1 MVNENNLKP
10 IIDSKKI
17 VEEVRELEESSW
29 WKEYQGSVVKS
40 PLSKAARSKVINKSG
55 SNYVSENKE
64 GYGPMPFVDEANA
77 LIVARSQA
85 IMSEMER
92 DYPTVVRLLN
102 YNRAGV
108 IEFLKAEGGLS
119 AVEVIHDFNVRS
131 TSTSDY
137 GPEVWRKYKD
147 EIYVYVDEL
156 CKKLVDENGRPI
168 YQEELKPARRTLG
181 EHIYDEYYRKLPRW
195 PNPFCE
201 NIEWIDVNVGG
212 SYRSGSFYVVWNC
225 SGYVKVHDK
234 NEGFCAFRARFTGS
248 PEIRVLLVNLDFLA
262 TMERRFR
269 GNIEGGKRFIDSE
282 QDGRRDRGIQYSWE
296 RRYLSM

>member
-168 YQEELKPARRTLG
+168 YQ
-181 EHIYDEYYRKLPRW
+181 
-195 PNPFCE
+195 
-201 NIEWIDVNVGG
+201 
-212 SYRSGSFYVVWNC
+212 
-225 SGYVKVHDK
+225 
-234 NEGFCAFRARFTGS
+234 
-248 PEIRVLLVNLDFLA
+248 
-262 TMERRFR
+262 
-269 GNIEGGKRFIDSE
+269 
-282 QDGRRDRGIQYSWE
+282 DGRRDRGIQYSWE